1 MFYTCLV
8 TKDTSFLGYLRKKLS
23 TVAMKSFVQIWSLCS
38 SSCVLYS
45 GICAASWDEEIW
57 MFWRNVT
64 AFVFKGQFSLG
75 RKLLFLSDPWRW
87 RLYVPGEHQD
97 LFTVSHCIMFH
108 KNGFLVKTVNMVHL
122 FVVCRAC
129 WTLTLYVDG
138 QNRQWLQ
145 WCTRSLETTRRNF
158 TGDTQKY

>member
-23 TVAMKSFVQIWSLCS
+23 TVDLKLFVQIWGLCS
-38 SSCVLYS
+38 SSCVLCC
-45 GICAASWDEEIW
+45 GIRAASWDDEIHT
-57 MFWRNVT
+57 FWRNVT
-64 AFVFKGQFSLG
+64 AFVLKGQFIPG

-87 RLYVPGEHQD
+87 RPYVRGEHQD
-97 LFTVSHCIMFH
+97 LSIVWHCIVFQ
-108 KNGFLVKTVNMVHL
+108 KSGSVVKAVTMVRL

-138 QNRQWLQ
+138 QTLQWLQ
-145 WCTRSLETTRRNF
+145 WCTHSLETTSRNF
-158 TGDTQKY
+158 TGDTKKY